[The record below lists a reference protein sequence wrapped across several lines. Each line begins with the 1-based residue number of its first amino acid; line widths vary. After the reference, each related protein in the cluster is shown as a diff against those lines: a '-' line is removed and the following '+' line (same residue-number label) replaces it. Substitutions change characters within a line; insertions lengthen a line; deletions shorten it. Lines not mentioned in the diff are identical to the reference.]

1 MSESEK
7 EILANKAGYTLNKN
21 PNFKKHLNYLIYNS
35 HKKHKIIYDRAL
47 ISERMYRRIKSDY
60 HPTKTSLIALA
71 ISLDLK
77 LEEIYSLLQKA
88 GYILSESIAYDMTI
102 KWLLEYTSNN
112 MQNRLFYINDILY
125 ELELPL
131 LMTREKS

>member
-21 PNFKKHLNYLIYNS
+21 PNFNEHLNYIIYNS
-35 HKKHKIIYDRAL
+35 HKKNKIIYDRAL

-102 KWLLEYTSNN
+102 KWLLENTSNN

>member
-1 MSESEK
+1 MIEHWLAK
-7 EILANKAGYTLNKN
+7 ECT
-21 PNFKKHLNYLIYNS
+21 
-35 HKKHKIIYDRAL
+35 
-47 ISERMYRRIKSDY
+47 
-60 HPTKTSLIALA
+60 
-71 ISLDLK
+71 DLK

-102 KWLLEYTSNN
+102 KWLLENTSNN

>member
-1 MSESEK
+1 
-7 EILANKAGYTLNKN
+7 
-21 PNFKKHLNYLIYNS
+21 
-35 HKKHKIIYDRAL
+35 
-47 ISERMYRRIKSDY
+47 MYRRIKSDY

-102 KWLLEYTSNN
+102 KWLLENTSNN